1 MFASHWVK
9 KAPFHGWWGTAK
21 MAQRLLKCEESL
33 GKNKQ
38 WSTAGTMGRIGRR
51 KDCQGRS
58 RLVLMVA
65 CQEDHHDAHVRLDR
79 VYPDSSSEEE
89 VQIYEGLPWPHTK
102 QEPESKSVCF
112 LAEHQPYCLLSVS
125 SKHQLY
131 SYLRAFA
138 CAISTTAAE
147 HSSSSTHTLC
157 LNFFNSGTTSSRIWA
172 PKPNPLLNI
181 LKPTILLL

>member
-1 MFASHWVK
+1 
-9 KAPFHGWWGTAK
+9 

-89 VQIYEGLPWPHTK
+89 VQIYEGLP
-102 QEPESKSVCF
+102 
-112 LAEHQPYCLLSVS
+112 
-125 SKHQLY
+125 
-131 SYLRAFA
+131 
-138 CAISTTAAE
+138 
-147 HSSSSTHTLC
+147 
-157 LNFFNSGTTSSRIWA
+157 
-172 PKPNPLLNI
+172 
-181 LKPTILLL
+181 